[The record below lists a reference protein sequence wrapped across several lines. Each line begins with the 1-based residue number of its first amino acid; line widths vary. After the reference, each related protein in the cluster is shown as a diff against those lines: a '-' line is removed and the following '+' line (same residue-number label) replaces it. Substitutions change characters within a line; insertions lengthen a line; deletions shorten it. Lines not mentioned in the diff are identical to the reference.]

1 MAKKDKRQN
10 EKPVSAGL
18 SSHQAEHALINY
30 LTKMPDGDEVLRKAG
45 VTRARLKVMMYDDE
59 IYQAIEK
66 RQDKLESAPWRIEPA
81 DRSESKIL
89 EEHLRDWWSE
99 ILLGAQNARWYGY
112 SVLEAVYSKPEEPI
126 LHIDGDTI
134 TPFIGFKWIGE
145 KPMQWY
151 EPKND
156 GRLML
161 LANYNGGRV
170 DTETDQR
177 FKHFLTRC
185 KSTFENPYGE
195 ALLSRLYWVWFF
207 KSAGFKFW
215 AKFVEK
221 FGMPMLVGKSA
232 VGKNDDMRDALLR
245 AHASRVL
252 AVSATDTVEVTA
264 AGSSSGNA
272 SGTYDT
278 FDKNLERRI
287 QKVILGGTLTSGTDG
302 SGSRALGDVHMEVQ
316 NSKYKADIRMIMPTI
331 QAILNAL
338 CDLNGWERHRII
350 IGEEKSLEEPKA
362 DRDVKLKNA
371 GANLTPQYFQ
381 REYGLQDGDIADVQ
395 QLPANTQF
403 SAFPKR
409 AFSFKADMQGLDAN
423 QQEVD
428 EKISEIDKKLFSE
441 SELMKVVETSSDVN
455 DLQTKLYGL
464 MSGESVEKFTET
476 MARALYLFDVIGYVQ
491 RSK

>member
-1 MAKKDKRQN
+1 MAKKSKKSEN
-10 EKPVSAGL
+10 AKPESGGL
-18 SSHQAEHALINY
+18 YLHEAELALINY

-45 VTRARLKVMMYDDE
+45 ITRHRLKVMMYDDE
-59 IYQAIEK
+59 IYQCVEK
-66 RQDKLESAPWRIEPA
+66 RQDKIESAPWRLEPA
-81 DRSESKIL
+81 DSTTAQIL
-89 EEHLRDWWSE
+89 NDHLREWWSE
-99 ILLGAQNARWYGY
+99 IVIGAQNARWFGY
-112 SVLEAVYSKPEEPI
+112 SVLEAVYNQNA
-126 LHIDGDTI
+126 LHINGDII
-134 TPFIGFKWIGE
+134 TPFIGLKWIGE

-156 GRLML
+156 GRLIL
-161 LANYNGGRV
+161 LQNHSKSRR
-170 DTETDQR
+170 DEECDQH

-185 KSTFENPYGE
+185 KPTYENPYGE

-207 KSAGFKFW
+207 KNNGFKMW
-215 AKFVEK
+215 AKFVEQ

-381 REYGLQDGDIADVQ
+381 REYGLQDGDIAEVQ

-403 SAFPKR
+403 SALPKR